1 MMSKK
6 RTARVLLRRCAL
18 MLLALAM
25 LAALSACGAERQG
38 ETVNVPPAASPTP
51 AQAQTENT
59 GTQTEE
65 ARPKVTDAEQRQLIE
80 QYADLWTVKDS
91 PDPWFYAIT
100 DLDHNGR
107 LEVIAASMQGS
118 GLFTYANF
126 YEVSEDYSQ
135 LVSCQT
141 SGEEWETWPDL
152 IQETLPCYYDS
163 ASGRYAYVCEDMLR
177 NGAAYYDQ
185 TLTAIWLE
193 NGRVQQEPL
202 ANKTTVYTDE
212 ASEPQIT
219 YQDAEGNPITQEEY
233 EGWADR
239 AFAGM
244 EKSTL
249 TLFWSEEPPQTG
261 TETDAAKTEEEGPAV
276 VITKNPRSEN
286 LAAGGQTWFIA
297 HADNAE
303 SIHWQVVDPDGTVWS
318 LQETMELHP
327 GLQLQELE
335 LDTLGVYNVPLTFDG
350 WGVQAVFDGPGGTAV
365 TEPAYLY
372 IS

>member
-1 MMSKK
+1 MSRRKTL
-6 RTARVLLRRCAL
+6 RGRYRRLAAVLAVV
-18 MLLALAM
+18 MLLTV
-25 LAALSACGAERQG
+25 LSACGAEKQG
-38 ETVNVPPAASPTP
+38 ETVYVPPESSAAPSAEPAA
-51 AQAQTENT
+51 AQA
-59 GTQTEE
+59 E
-65 ARPKVTDAEQRQLIE
+65 AKPKVTDAEQRQLIS

-91 PDPWFYAIT
+91 AEPWFYAIT

-107 LEVIAASMQGS
+107 LEVIAASTQGT

-135 LVSCQT
+135 LVPCET
-141 SGEEWETWPDL
+141 SGEEWESWPDL
-152 IQETLPCYYDS
+152 IQESLPCYYDG

-202 ANKTTVYTDE
+202 ANMTTEYTDPD
-212 ASEPQIT
+212 SEPKIS
-219 YQDAEGNPITQEEY
+219 YQDAEGKPITREEY
-233 EGWADR
+233 ENWADR

-249 TLFWSEEPPQTG
+249 TLFWSEEPPQASA
-261 TETDAAKTEEEGPAV
+261 ETDAASPADTENAV
-276 VITKNPRSEN
+276 VITKNPRSEYI
-286 LAAGGQTWFIA
+286 AEGGHTWFIA
-297 HADNAE
+297 HAENAE
-303 SIHWQVVDPDGTVWS
+303 SIHWQVVDPDGTVYT
-318 LQETMELHP
+318 LEEAMEKHP

-335 LDTLGVYNVPLTFDG
+335 LDTIGVSDIPLSADG
-350 WGVQAVFDGPGGTAV
+350 WGVQAVFEGPGGTAV

-372 IS
+372 VS